1 MEQQRAC
8 KTRILLLERMPGFR
22 VPYGFRVEGA
32 IHRMRIAMRQSDR
45 KKKHAK
51 QDTYIHTFIRKNHA
65 SLSSSVTSTKTKNDC
80 NSTAITI
87 DAEAT
92 AQTI

>member
-45 KKKHAK
+45 KKETRQAR
-51 QDTYIHTFIRKNHA
+51 YIHTYVHTQKSCLIVKFRY
-65 SLSSSVTSTKTKNDC
+65 VTKNKK
-80 NSTAITI
+80 
-87 DAEAT
+87 
-92 AQTI
+92 QL